1 MTQTLQV
8 FDGVSSDEDCNSDAS
23 EDEEADEAEEAEEAE
38 EPGDEEKENKEE
50 EEEVE
55 ENATQNQVAPRRP
68 SSFNR

>member
-23 EDEEADEAEEAEEAE
+23 EDEEADEAEEAE